1 MYMNRKTI
9 VAVVALLL
17 IGCFES
23 QAAQALNLQQ
33 CIEMARQHN
42 RSLQNAMLEMERS
55 AEQKKEARSK
65 YLPEISANAIAFQAF
80 DKIIKADGTYPE
92 ELAALESINPAFSQ
106 LAGQPYAFHELSRGY
121 TATVS
126 LMLPL
131 YTGGQIYNSNKLAEI
146 GNEVA
151 QLQYAMQEKEVV
163 QKVTENY
170 WQIANLTYNLQ
181 TIDAAE
187 VQLKAI
193 YEQVN
198 NFIETGVTTGN
209 ALLKVKL
216 RQQELASNRLQLENA
231 IHVLTLLL
239 AQQIGMGSEPL
250 ELQIADMN
258 SYADM
263 PAPVPGAEAVL
274 GREELQLADK
284 MIASDRLQVKME
296 RGKNLPKVAIG
307 VVGYQMGIG
316 GVSEPVKSYINTSAT
331 NAIGLVTLSVPIS
344 SWIGGSHA
352 VKRARIK
359 QQQSQNSRQD
369 IETQLIID
377 IESAWSNLQEAYQQI
392 KIAQASVEE
401 AKENFRMSS
410 DQYNIGKETL
420 TDLLD
425 AETLNRQA
433 CNSLSSAIAIYN
445 IRYADYQR
453 KVR

>member
-1 MYMNRKTI
+1 MPICR
-9 VAVVALLL
+9 LL
-17 IGCFES
+17 C
-23 QAAQALNLQQ
+23 
-33 CIEMARQHN
+33 R
-42 RSLQNAMLEMERS
+42 
-55 AEQKKEARSK
+55 
-65 YLPEISANAIAFQAF
+65 
-80 DKIIKADGTYPE
+80 
-92 ELAALESINPAFSQ
+92 
-106 LAGQPYAFHELSRGY
+106 
-121 TATVS
+121 
-126 LMLPL
+126 
-131 YTGGQIYNSNKLAEI
+131 
-146 GNEVA
+146 
-151 QLQYAMQEKEVV
+151 
-163 QKVTENY
+163 
-170 WQIANLTYNLQ
+170 
-181 TIDAAE
+181 
-187 VQLKAI
+187 
-193 YEQVN
+193 
-198 NFIETGVTTGN
+198 
-209 ALLKVKL
+209 
-216 RQQELASNRLQLENA
+216 
-231 IHVLTLLL
+231 
-239 AQQIGMGSEPL
+239 
-250 ELQIADMN
+250 
-258 SYADM
+258 
-263 PAPVPGAEAVL
+263 GAEAVL